1 MNSSKN
7 LLIEGWREINHSFAL
22 INQYQIRELLKN
34 DDFKIY
40 FKDIPFPTPEW
51 NKKNNSSGLK
61 DFEKKISKL
70 SEPSNKLKID
80 ILYRISFP
88 YRMYGGNANKIFVF
102 GTSEYQKIDNM
113 IYQGEELNEKYIN
126 KSIKV
131 ITSSNWSK
139 VGFIKEGFK
148 ENDVIVI
155 PCGVDL
161 KIFKPTNK
169 KKKIKLEKN

>member
-1 MNSSKN
+1 MNISKN
-7 LLIEGWREINHSFAL
+7 LLIEGWRGINHSYAM

-34 DDFKIY
+34 NKFKIY
-40 FKDIPFPTPEW
+40 FKDVPYFDSGW
-51 NKKNNSSGLK
+51 NKKDNSSGLG

-70 SEPSNKLKID
+70 TQPSNKLKID
-80 ILYRISFP
+80 
-88 YRMYGGNANKIFVF
+88 
-102 GTSEYQKIDNM
+102 NM
-113 IYQGEELNEKYIN
+113 IYRGEKLNEKYIN

-139 VGFIKEGFK
+139 VGFVKEGFK

-161 KIFKPTNK
+161 K
-169 KKKIKLEKN
+169 KIGRAHV